1 VDVKRP
7 ADAPTDY
14 AGAAAAAR
22 ERGME
27 RLAKRL
33 EQLG

>member
-1 VDVKRP
+1 MELP
-7 ADAPTDY
+7 PDAPTDY

-33 EQLG
+33 EQLADR